1 MCVCVCV
8 CLAHVCV
15 CVGDVR
21 NVNACIYSI
30 SSFGERAFS
39 NTINAQVFLHVHFIL
54 HYKTIYMYVWA
65 NKKKKFAILF
75 YMRENE
81 AINFCYC
88 KHQDHCGRQSAVT
101 TVTAFLT
108 TKDNACQGFTGTRH
122 KYRPI
127 LLANTHIII
136 IIIIDRW
143 LERIWGQSSLPGS
156 LNDRIKKTQQ

>member
-1 MCVCVCV
+1 
-8 CLAHVCV
+8 
-15 CVGDVR
+15 
-21 NVNACIYSI
+21 
-30 SSFGERAFS
+30 
-39 NTINAQVFLHVHFIL
+39 
-54 HYKTIYMYVWA
+54 
-65 NKKKKFAILF
+65 
-75 YMRENE
+75 MRENE

-143 LERIWGQSSLPGS
+143 LERI
-156 LNDRIKKTQQ
+156 